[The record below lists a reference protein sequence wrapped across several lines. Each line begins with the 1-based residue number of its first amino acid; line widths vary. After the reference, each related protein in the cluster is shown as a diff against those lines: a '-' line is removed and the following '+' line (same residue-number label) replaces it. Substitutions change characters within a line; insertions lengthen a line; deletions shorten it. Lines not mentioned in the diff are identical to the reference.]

1 MASLSVSPQ
10 LGIVVLRLVEQ
21 RPGRRER
28 GVILVVVV
36 GAHAVV
42 LILLAHPVTLSFPDR
57 SDDEGAIEVV
67 LRPPDRPPAVR
78 AAAASVGPLAARAPR
93 ATPAEV
99 APLAEVRASPAPE
112 AGPPSAGPSAGLR
125 AALRGS
131 GVGCANA
138 EATGLNRQERQ
149 GCAERRGAL
158 ARNAP
163 VLAAPIAPD
172 KRAYYDAVAE
182 AYRDRGQ
189 AVPLTARGAAG
200 MFDTMDS
207 VHASH
212 GPRVGCS
219 VKFGPNARKAPKA
232 PANALRAGPCFIQPP
247 VGSLT
252 PEGDIRKPY

>member
-1 MASLSVSPQ
+1 
-10 LGIVVLRLVEQ
+10 LRLLEQ

-28 GVILVVVV
+28 GVVLVVVV

-42 LILLAHPVTLSFPDR
+42 LVLLAQPVTLSFSDR
-57 SDDEGAIEVV
+57 SDDEGAIEVI
-67 LRPPDRPPAVR
+67 LRPPDRAPAAR
-78 AAAASVGPLAARAPR
+78 ASGAPATSFAVRAPR
-93 ATPAEV
+93 ATLTPPADV
-99 APLAEVRASPAPE
+99 TPLPAPPASPASGS
-112 AGPPSAGPSAGLR
+112 GPLSEGPSAGLR
-125 AALRGS
+125 AALRAS
-131 GVGCANA
+131 GAGCANA
-138 EATGLNRQERQ
+138 EAAGLNRQERQ
-149 GCAERRGAL
+149 GCAERLGAL

-200 MFDTMDS
+200 MFDTTDS
-207 VHASH
+207 VHAGH

-219 VKFGPNARKAPKA
+219 VKFGPNARKAPKG